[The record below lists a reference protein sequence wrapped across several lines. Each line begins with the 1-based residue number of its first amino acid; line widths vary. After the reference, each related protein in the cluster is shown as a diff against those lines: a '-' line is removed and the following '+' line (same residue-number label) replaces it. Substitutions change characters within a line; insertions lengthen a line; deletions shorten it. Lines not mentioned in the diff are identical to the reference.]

1 MHQSLKR
8 EATGLARGVSLD
20 KNKCP
25 VCEKETE
32 FIQGFEYGFSK
43 MIICKSC
50 DSKMLVFTKQKTAEI
65 IERNGN
71 GSYNG

>member
-1 MHQSLKR
+1 MAEENFNLI
-8 EATGLARGVSLD
+8 ED

-50 DSKMLVFTKQKTAEI
+50 NSKMLVFTKQKTAEI

>member
-1 MHQSLKR
+1 MAEENFNLI
-8 EATGLARGVSLD
+8 D